1 MGVPY
6 FGGEM
11 TTHPQYITVR
21 NRRGQEMLDTV
32 RSRLRMQPTTSSGDR
47 RPFVLQTVVSDDE

>member
-21 NRRGQEMLDTV
+21 NSRGQEMLDSI
-32 RSRLRMQPTTSSGDR
+32 RGRLRVQPTTSSGDR
-47 RPFVLQTVVSDDE
+47 TPFVLQTAISDDE